1 MNITDEIMLT
11 SLALG
16 ELQGEEKKRAE
27 DLVASDLVAKVFFD
41 DMVGL
46 TSELKAKMSE
56 EDVPGLDPKRR
67 AAIEKVTGTTVAKPG
82 FFADLRPFAVAAG
95 MILAISGAISFAG
108 GNNDPRREELDIT
121 KEVAAAKKDA
131 SALTV
136 SEFREQ
142 HQTTAADAGSQILAF
157 EQARKKLEDEVNAGG
172 LEDQSRIT
180 HAEVTTPQD
189 RREIIDRLKMD
200 LERTRTRASV
210 QARAPA
216 KGLNSDQHGNS
227 AGGVTPLNTPGGGLA
242 PGGGGTP
249 APGSPGS
256 VNFGFVTTG
265 GARDGGARADPGH
278 PKPAEK
284 SLGAMSVGLGGG
296 AGGGYLGPH
305 SGNKRRSAR
314 SLDARK
320 KSKLLRTKELIGKKA
335 INGRKARGYVTEL
348 EARPSPLDET
358 WKAGS
363 PGESYAAVRENDFSL
378 VGVSPLST
386 IGLDV
391 DTASYA
397 NIRRHLNS
405 GVWPPKDAVRV
416 DEMVNYFHYDDPQPE
431 SGEPLRVHAEVASC
445 PWNLENRLLRIGFR
459 AKTIARDARGPSNL
473 VFLID
478 VSGSMKSADKLPLL
492 IRGLKA
498 MVNQLGEDDRV
509 AIVTYAGSSGLVL
522 PATRG
527 HEKSVI
533 LGALGRLTAKGS
545 TNGASGIEL
554 AYKTASEN
562 FDVEGTNR
570 VILCTDGDFNVGV
583 SDTNSLVKMIK
594 EKAKSGIFLSVL
606 GFGRGNIQD
615 DKMEALANKGNGHYA
630 YIDGDK
636 EANKVLVEEL
646 EGTLIT
652 VAKDCKLQVE
662 FNPREVAS
670 YRLLGYTNRILAAED
685 FNDDTKDAGEIGAG
699 HTVVALYEIRPA
711 KDGDGQRLVDPLKY
725 QKQVVP
731 TQVGSPGE
739 VATVKVRYKLPD
751 EDNSRVR
758 ILTIVD
764 EGKSYGDASTDFK
777 LSSSVALFGMILSK
791 SHYVGQASLDTAF
804 ELSLG
809 AFGAENDPGGLRK
822 ELSGLIQAAK
832 VIAKQIQRK

>member
-16 ELQGEEKKRAE
+16 ELQGDEKKKALNLVTN
-27 DLVASDLVAKVFFD
+27 DLAAKSFFD

-46 TSELKAKMSE
+46 TTELKAKMSE
-56 EDVPGLDPKRR
+56 EDAPGLDPKRR
-67 AAIEKVTGTTVAKPG
+67 GVIEKVTGSTVAKPG

-108 GNNDPRREELDIT
+108 GNNGPRGEELVIT
-121 KEVAAAKKDA
+121 KELTAMKKDA

-136 SEFREQ
+136 SEYRER
-142 HQTTAADAGSQILAF
+142 HQTTGTDTESQPLSIDQVRLNLAGEL
-157 EQARKKLEDEVNAGG
+157 KPGDLKDN
-172 LEDQSRIT
+172 SRIT
-180 HAEVTTPQD
+180 HSEVTISRD
-189 RREIIDRLKMD
+189 RGEVVDRLKEE
-200 LERTRTRASV
+200 LKRTRTIAPD
-210 QARAPA
+210 QAQGSA
-216 KGLNSDQHGNS
+216 KGSSSDQHGNS
-227 AGGVTPLNTPGGGLA
+227 TVGVTFLNTPGGGPA
-242 PGGGGTP
+242 PGGGGSP
-249 APGSPGS
+249 VPGSPGNLNPGS
-256 VNFGFVTTG
+256 ATTG
-265 GARDGGARADPGH
+265 GAWVGGSRADRGGAKPG
-278 PKPAEK
+278 KK
-284 SLGAMSVGLGGG
+284 SLGAMSLGLGGG
-296 AGGGYLGPH
+296 AGGGYFGRH
-305 SGNKRRSAR
+305 SGNKRRASR

-320 KSKLLRTKELIGKKA
+320 KSQRLRKRELIAKGLT
-335 INGRKARGYVTEL
+335 NGRKARKFVTEMQP
-348 EARPSPLDET
+348 RHSSLDET
-358 WKAGS
+358 TKADS
-363 PGESYAAVRENDFSL
+363 SGESYAAVRENDFSL

-397 NIRRHLNS
+397 NVRRHLNS

-431 SGEPLRVHAEVASC
+431 FGEPLRIHAEVASC

-492 IRGLKA
+492 VRGLKA
-498 MVNQLGEDDRV
+498 MVKQLGEDDRV
-509 AIVTYAGSSGLVL
+509 TIVTYAGSSGLVL

-533 LGALGRLTAKGS
+533 LAALDRLTAKGS
-545 TNGASGIEL
+545 THGASGIEL

-583 SDTNSLVKMIK
+583 SDTSSLIKMIK
-594 EKAKSGIFLSVL
+594 EKAKTGIFLSVL
-606 GFGRGNIQD
+606 GFGTGNIKD

-630 YIDGDK
+630 YIDSNK

-646 EGTLIT
+646 EGTLVT

-662 FNPREVAS
+662 FNPTEVAS
-670 YRLLGYTNRILAAED
+670 YRLLGYTNRLLAAED

-711 KDGDGQRLVDPLKY
+711 KNGEGQPLVDPLKY
-725 QKQVVP
+725 QKQVAP
-731 TQVGSPGE
+731 TKIGAPGE
-739 VATVKVRYKLPD
+739 VATVKVRYKLPNQND
-751 EDNSRVR
+751 SRVR
-758 ILTIVD
+758 ILTVVD
-764 EGKSYGDASTDFK
+764 QGKSYGDASTDFK
-777 LSSSVALFGMILSK
+777 LSSSVALFAMILSR
-791 SHYVGQASLDTAF
+791 SQYVGQASLETAF

-809 AFGAENDPGGLRK
+809 SFGAENDPRGLRK

-832 VIAKQIQRK
+832 IIAKQTQRK